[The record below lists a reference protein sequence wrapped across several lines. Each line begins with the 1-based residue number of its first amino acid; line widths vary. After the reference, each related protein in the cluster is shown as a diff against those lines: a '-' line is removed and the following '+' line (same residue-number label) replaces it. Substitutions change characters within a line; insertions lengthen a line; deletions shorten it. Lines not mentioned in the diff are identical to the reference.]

1 MGLSVAKPGIRERTS
16 RSTGSRDKGV
26 RAEMKATQSKA
37 KAKGLLH
44 SVDHINP
51 RITPAT
57 RENFITYM
65 KT

>member
-1 MGLSVAKPGIRERTS
+1 MGISVAKPGIRERTS
-16 RSTGSRDKGV
+16 RSTGSRDKGT
-26 RAEMKATQSKA
+26 RAKVKATQS

>member
-1 MGLSVAKPGIRERTS
+1 MAKPEVRERTS

-26 RAEMKATQSKA
+26 RAKVEATQP

-51 RITPAT
+51 RITRAT
-57 RENFITYM
+57 RENFITSM
-65 KT
+65 KTLKT